1 MRARILLGLLV
12 VLALVPA
19 AMAAGPGATSLD
31 RILPEIRR
39 HTPGTFYD
47 AQGPFPGPDGQARYR
62 IKWMTPDGRI
72 IWFDADA
79 HSGRMLGFV
88 GGGYDRRDDQE
99 QDRYSRQRFRNDG
112 DAPGPF
118 DHSMGHG
125 NNRGRD
131 NGHGNG
137 GGRDRGGHSRRGG
150 G

>member
-1 MRARILLGLLV
+1 MRARILPGLLL
-12 VLALVPA
+12 VLALAPA
-19 AMAAGPGATSLD
+19 VMAAGSGATSLD

-47 AQGPFPGPDGQARYR
+47 AQGPYLGPDGQARYR

-79 HSGRMLGFV
+79 HSGRVLGFA
-88 GGGYDRRDDQE
+88 GRGYDERRPNFDGRDDPYQ
-99 QDRYSRQRFRNDG
+99 
-112 DAPGPF
+112 
-118 DHSMGHG
+118 DHSMGPGWHG

-131 NGHGNG
+131 NGRG
-137 GGRDRGGHSRRGG
+137 GRGGHGRRGG